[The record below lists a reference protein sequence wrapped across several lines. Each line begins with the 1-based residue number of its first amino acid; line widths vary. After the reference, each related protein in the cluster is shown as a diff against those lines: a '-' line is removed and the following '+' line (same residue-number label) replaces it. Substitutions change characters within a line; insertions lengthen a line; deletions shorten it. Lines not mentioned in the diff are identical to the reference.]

1 MRAFDVN
8 FWYRG
13 SHGSI
18 FTANHHI
25 ATLRPLLRMF
35 APEIKLFNKVTVL
48 DESNLTVQAHIA
60 VLLKFLVLFGKFD
73 MKTLINAEGRCC
85 INMDE
90 VLLRLRKR
98 YPKLLEDIKD
108 FIVPEFENVLYKKV
122 KRTSELVL
130 KFHDVFE
137 GKEGDQP
144 VDL

>member
-8 FWYRG
+8 YWYRG
-13 SHGSI
+13 SHGKI

-35 APEIKLFNKVTVL
+35 APEIKLFNKVTTL

-60 VLLKFLVLFGKFD
+60 VLLKFLVLFGNFD
-73 MKTLINAEGRCC
+73 MRTLYDAEGHCG
-85 INMDE
+85 INMDD
-90 VLLRLRKR
+90 VFVRLRTR
-98 YPKLLEDIKD
+98 YPKLVEDINE
-108 FIVPEFENVLYKKV
+108 FIVPEFEIVLYKTA

-137 GKEGDQP
+137 DKKGDQP

>member
-8 FWYRG
+8 YWYRG
-13 SHGSI
+13 SHGKI

-35 APEIKLFNKVTVL
+35 APEIKLLDKMTTL

-60 VLLKFLVLFGKFD
+60 VLLKFLVLFDNFD
-73 MKTLINAEGRCC
+73 MNTLYDAEGHCG

-90 VLLRLRKR
+90 VLLRLRNR
-98 YPKLLEDIKD
+98 YAKQLVDINT
-108 FIVPEFENVLYKKV
+108 FIVPEFENVLYKKA

-137 GKEGDQP
+137 DKEGDQP